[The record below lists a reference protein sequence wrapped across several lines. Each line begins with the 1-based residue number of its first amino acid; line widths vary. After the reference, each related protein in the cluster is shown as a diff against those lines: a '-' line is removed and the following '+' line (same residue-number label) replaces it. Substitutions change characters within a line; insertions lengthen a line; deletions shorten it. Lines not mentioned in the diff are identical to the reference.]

1 MSFKIKAGLQVD
13 STLVID
19 STGNWLGNT
28 LPISKGGTGSATPL
42 AARSSLGLAIG
53 IDVQA
58 YDIELAAL
66 ASLTSSAD
74 RLPYFTG
81 SGTASTTLLTTYSRT
96 LLESIDAA
104 AARTTLGLVIG
115 TDIQAYSDNL
125 AALASVTS
133 AADTLPYFSAY
144 GAASTTVLTSY
155 SRTLLESIDAAAA
168 RATLGLGTIST
179 QDSSN
184 VTITGGTITGLTELG
199 VDNITINGNEISSTN
214 IDGDISL
221 NPAGSGS
228 VDVNGARIINV
239 GTPTASTDA
248 ANKLYVDTL
257 AQGIRTHEPV
267 AVATTGTLA
276 AITSG
281 TVTYSNGT
289 SGVGATL
296 TLGTAL
302 TVLDGYTL
310 QNNDRI
316 LVKNETT
323 AEHNGI
329 YVWATGGTVLTRAT
343 DMDDVSEI
351 LGGDFFFVQ
360 NGTTFNNAGFLQTER
375 LTTLGTDHIIFQQ
388 FSGAGTYTAGT
399 GLELTGTVFSNTGV
413 LSINGLT
420 GAVEIDIM
428 GSIDPG
434 SITNDMLAGNIAN
447 SKLANSSIT
456 ITAGTGLSGGGVV
469 DLGGTV
475 TLNSTFVETTYEIG
489 AATTVGNEVA
499 IRLTGKKTG
508 LADITDDLVLIGT
521 GTVGITRND
530 DNSITINGVGSVET
544 ETTLITEFVA
554 KPVDSFSKTLY
565 RSAEYTYAVNVTT
578 GTTHYGAG
586 KILLLHDGTNTY
598 ITQYGMLQSNAA
610 DELFIAM
617 ADVSGQYVRLL
628 IQSTTG
634 NEITFKISQVSYSS
648 V

>member
-19 STGNWLGNT
+19 SSGNWLGT
-28 LPISKGGTGSATPL
+28 TVPISKGGTGSTTPL
-42 AARSSLGLAIG
+42 AARSALGLAIG
-53 IDVQA
+53 IDVQE

-66 ASLTSSAD
+66 ASLTSAAD
-74 RLPYFTG
+74 KLPYFTG

-96 LLESIDAA
+96 LLESIDAE
-104 AARTTLGLVIG
+104 AARFTLGLVIG
-115 TDIQAYSDNL
+115 TDVQAYSVNL
-125 AALASVTS
+125 AALAGLTS
-133 AADTLPYFSAY
+133 NADTLPYFSAY

-184 VTITGGTITGLTELG
+184 VTITGGTVTGITELG

-214 IDGDISL
+214 INGDISL

-228 VDVNGARIINV
+228 VDVNGARIVNV
-239 GTPTASTDA
+239 GAPTSNTDA
-248 ANKLYVDTL
+248 VNKLYVDQV
-257 AQGIRTHEPV
+257 AQGIHTHEPV
-267 AVATTGTLA
+267 AAATTDTLA
-276 AITSG
+276 ALTSG
-281 TVTYSNGT
+281 TVTYNNGT
-289 SGVGATL
+289 SGVGATI
-296 TLGTAL
+296 TLANAIT
-302 TVLDGYTL
+302 TLDGYTL

-316 LVKNETT
+316 LIKNETT
-323 AEHNGI
+323 LANNGV
-329 YVWATGGTVLTRAT
+329 YVWTTGGTVLTRAL
-343 DMDDVSEI
+343 DMNDVAESK
-351 LGGDFFFVQ
+351 GGDFFFVQ
-360 NGTTFNNAGFLQTER
+360 NGTQNNNSGFIQTEKVTEFG
-375 LTTLGTDHIIFQQ
+375 TTDILFQQ

-399 GLELTGTVFSNTGV
+399 GLDLNGTVFSNTGV
-413 LSINGLT
+413 LSINGQI

-428 GSIDPG
+428 SSIEPG
-434 SITNDMLAGNIAN
+434 SITNDMLAGDIENA
-447 SKLANSSIT
+447 KLLNSSIT

-469 DLGGTV
+469 DLGGSV

-521 GTVGITRND
+521 GTVGITRNN

-544 ETTLITEFVA
+544 ETTLITEFVS

-586 KILLLHDGTNTY
+586 KILLLHDGVNTY

-617 ADVSGQYVRLL
+617 ADVAGQYVRLL

-648 V
+648 I